1 MSYVERYQ
9 SGTECSSWDQF
20 GNCTGYSP
28 TYTTTTHTTGAKVT
42 GTLASNSNKFTV
54 NGVPIACVGD
64 QTNENWT
71 ADPSPSPKLG
81 GTIISIS
88 PGTSGSGQGRITTG
102 NGAHVTLNDKLIA
115 VESSTVATHLGTS
128 TTINEGNSLINM

>member
-1 MSYVERYQ
+1 M
-9 SGTECSSWDQF
+9 
-20 GNCTGYSP
+20 
-28 TYTTTTHTTGAKVT
+28 
-42 GTLASNSNKFTV
+42 
-54 NGVPIACVGD
+54 GD

-102 NGAHVTLNDKLIA
+102 NGARVTLNGKLIA
-115 VESSTVATHLGTS
+115 IEGSTVQTHLGTS
-128 TTINEGNSLINM
+128 TTVSEGDSLVNM